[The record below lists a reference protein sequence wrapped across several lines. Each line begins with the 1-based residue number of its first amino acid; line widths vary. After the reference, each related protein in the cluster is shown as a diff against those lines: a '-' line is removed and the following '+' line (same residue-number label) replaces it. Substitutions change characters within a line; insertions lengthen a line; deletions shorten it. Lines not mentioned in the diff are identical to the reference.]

1 MENQNTEL
9 SMSDLLKDYDVNTI
23 HTGDILEAV
32 VIEVNDKEV
41 MVNINAP
48 FDGVISKENLSVSGE
63 NPLDI
68 VKVGDKMQVY
78 VVSPHDGEGYVVL
91 SRTKALEITEKEEL
105 KKAFKNKELVKV
117 TVKEEV
123 KGGVVAIYGNIR
135 VFIPASLISRER
147 VNLADYVGK
156 EIEVEIT
163 ELDFKNRRIIG
174 SRREIEEAIYQE
186 NKKALWKTVKAGEM
200 RSGVVK
206 KILKFGA
213 IVDIGG
219 LTGLIHI
226 NDLSWARV
234 KRVEDVVNVNDKVE
248 VLVNEVDAEKERIS
262 LVLKDVNNDP
272 WVTDV
277 SNLKVGS
284 VVEGKVVKF
293 MNFGAFVQLFDGVEG
308 LVHINEI
315 SDEHI
320 AKAEDVL
327 KIGQM
332 VKVKVLDIN
341 QDNKRISLSIKD
353 ATERSKE
360 FMKYNDSDEGVSLGD
375 LFSGLFK

>member
-1 MENQNTEL
+1 MENQNVEL
-9 SMSDLLKDYDVNTI
+9 TMSDLLKDYDVKTI
-23 HTGDILEAV
+23 HTGDILDAV

-41 MVNINAP
+41 MVNINCP
-48 FDGVISKENLSVSGE
+48 FDGIITKDNLSTRGE

-68 VKVGDKMQVY
+68 VKVGDTMQVY

-91 SRTKALEITEKEEL
+91 SRTRALEITERKAL
-105 KKAFKNKELVKV
+105 TSAFKNNELVKV

-123 KGGVVAIYGNIR
+123 KGGVVAYFGNIR
-135 VFIPASLISRER
+135 VFIPASLIARER
-147 VNLADYVGK
+147 VTLADYIGK
-156 EIEVEIT
+156 ELEVEIT
-163 ELDFKNRRIIG
+163 ELDFKGRRVIG
-174 SRREIEEAIYQE
+174 SRRSIEDAIYEE
-186 NKKALWKTVKAGEM
+186 NKKELWKTVKVGEM

-219 LTGLIHI
+219 LTGLVHI

-248 VLVNEVDAEKERIS
+248 VLVNEIDIEKERIS

-272 WVTDV
+272 WITDV

-293 MNFGAFVQLFDGVEG
+293 MAFGAFVQLFDGVEG
-308 LVHINEI
+308 LVHMSEI
-315 SDEHI
+315 SEEHI
-320 AKAEDVL
+320 AKVEDVL
-327 KIGQM
+327 KIGQTI
-332 VKVKVLDIN
+332 KVKVLDIN
-341 QDNKRISLSIKD
+341 SENKRISLSIKD
-353 ATERSKE
+353 AAERSKE
-360 FMKYNDSDEGVSLGD
+360 FMKYNDSDDGVSLGE
-375 LFSGLFK
+375 LFNGLFN